1 MSFSGEVKEE
11 LAKLQ
16 SDARHCQLA
25 ELAAILVY
33 ARAVKTKKQ
42 GGFGIEIQSDVPYT
56 AKKCFTLLEKTF
68 KIEGGG
74 YNIAQQPN
82 ILKYYGEQIPKILQ
96 AVKYSA
102 DEEFVNPLLIKSICC
117 KRSFLRGVFL
127 STGSISNPQKGYH
140 LEFVCDTMRQA
151 QQLMEALMVFG
162 IEAKVVQRKRYQVVY
177 LKESEGIVELLNVM
191 GAHISLM
198 NLENLRILKDMRNT
212 INRRVNCEAANIT
225 KTVNAATKQ
234 IDDILYIKEHYG
246 FDNLSEPIRQMAQ
259 TRLDYPDA
267 TLKELGTLLV
277 PPVGKS
283 GVNHRLRKLSE
294 LADRIRG
301 EKGRNCYGKENENQL

>member
-33 ARAVKTKKQ
+33 ARAVKTIKQ

-82 ILKYYGEQIPKILQ
+82 ILKYYGKQIPKILQ

-127 STGSISNPQKGYH
+127 STGSISNPQKG
-140 LEFVCDTMRQA
+140 
-151 QQLMEALMVFG
+151 
-162 IEAKVVQRKRYQVVY
+162 
-177 LKESEGIVELLNVM
+177 
-191 GAHISLM
+191 
-198 NLENLRILKDMRNT
+198 
-212 INRRVNCEAANIT
+212 
-225 KTVNAATKQ
+225 
-234 IDDILYIKEHYG
+234 
-246 FDNLSEPIRQMAQ
+246 
-259 TRLDYPDA
+259 
-267 TLKELGTLLV
+267 
-277 PPVGKS
+277 
-283 GVNHRLRKLSE
+283 
-294 LADRIRG
+294 
-301 EKGRNCYGKENENQL
+301 